1 MATATAAKPA
11 AESIGGGVAFAP
23 IGTTLPTAANAS
35 LAAGFKN
42 VGLISVDGVTR
53 SIDTDSQ
60 VVNAWGGAVAA
71 VLSGAKTETFQFKV
85 IEAYNVDLLN
95 IVFGEASGTL
105 ETGIAVESNSAQQT
119 PHSWCITML
128 EVNGN
133 GHRIV
138 IPKGVITEI
147 GEIVYVDN
155 DVTGYEIT
163 VTAIGD
169 EDGVTAYDYYAKAAS
184 GSGSN

>member
-23 IGTTLPTAANAS
+23 IGTSLPTAANTA

-42 VGLISVDGVTR
+42 AGLISTDGVTR
-53 SIDTDSQ
+53 GIGTDSQ

-71 VLSGAKTETFQFKV
+71 VLSGAKTETFKFKV

-105 ETGIAVESNSAQQT
+105 ETGIEVESNSAQQV

-133 GHRIV
+133 GHRLV
-138 IPKGVITEI
+138 IPKAVITEI

-163 VTAIGD
+163 LTAIGD
-169 EDGVTAYDYYAKAAS
+169 ENGVTAHDYYAKAAS